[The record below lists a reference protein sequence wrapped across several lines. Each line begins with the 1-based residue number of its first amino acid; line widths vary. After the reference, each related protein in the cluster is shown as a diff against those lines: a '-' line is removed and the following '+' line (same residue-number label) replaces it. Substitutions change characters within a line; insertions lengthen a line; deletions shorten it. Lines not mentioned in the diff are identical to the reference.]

1 MPYLYKAMTIQTRYT
16 PLNAFLAYLQF
27 EKRYSLHTITAYSND
42 LIQFFDF
49 VETQFEGLSFDQIT
63 GTMVRSWLAG
73 MKEEE
78 MTGKTLNR
86 KISSL
91 KSFYKYQIQQGK
103 NYQKPHG
110 DSNKP

>member
-1 MPYLYKAMTIQTRYT
+1 MTIQTRYT

-63 GTMVRSWLAG
+63 GTMVRSWFCLLY
-73 MKEEE
+73 
-78 MTGKTLNR
+78 TSPSPR
-86 KISSL
+86 
-91 KSFYKYQIQQGK
+91 
-103 NYQKPHG
+103 
-110 DSNKP
+110 D

>member
-1 MPYLYKAMTIQTRYT
+1 MNFQTRYT

-49 VETQFEGLSFDQIT
+49 VETQYEGLGFDQIT
-63 GTMVRSWLAG
+63 GTMVRSWLAN

-78 MTGKTLNR
+78 MTGKSLNR

-91 KSFYKYQIQQGK
+91 KSFYKYA
-103 NYQKPHG
+103 YA
-110 DSNKP
+110 

>member
-1 MPYLYKAMTIQTRYT
+1 MPYLYKAMTLQTRYT

-49 VETQFEGLSFDQIT
+49 VETQFEGLGFDQIT

-73 MKEEE
+73 MKEEQIWQLSDFS
-78 MTGKTLNR
+78 KVQ
-86 KISSL
+86 L
-91 KSFYKYQIQQGK
+91 KDG
-103 NYQKPHG
+103 
-110 DSNKP
+110 